1 MFSYQMKL
9 ISLHPVGPA
18 SPFDLSLLHTHQPVP
33 LPGDGGLQN
42 ITRQRERVKKARG
55 IREGSL
61 TTLKTEHIDFS
72 MQNTIS

>member
-33 LPGDGGLQN
+33 LPGDGGLQD
-42 ITRQRERVKKARG
+42 ITRQRETEWKKHDASG
-55 IREGSL
+55 KDL
-61 TTLKTEHIDFS
+61 LLLLKQSILILVCRI
-72 MQNTIS
+72 Q